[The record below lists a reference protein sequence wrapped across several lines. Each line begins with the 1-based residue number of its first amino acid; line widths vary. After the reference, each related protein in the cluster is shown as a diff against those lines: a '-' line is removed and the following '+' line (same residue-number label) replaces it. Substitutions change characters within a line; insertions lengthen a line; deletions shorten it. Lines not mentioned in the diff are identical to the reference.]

1 MANLLK
7 SFQLWR
13 ARGRM
18 HAMRADFYFDLSISL
33 EDQVAIFSA
42 IKKYEARA
50 RRRDPAMAPLYFEML
65 RNVREGSLAGAM
77 QGIGTPVERIVLDA
91 IQTGNDKV
99 LADGLRHLSSLVE
112 EADAMLATVRKAI
125 TYPLILVVLFS
136 VMVTAFS
143 LFAVPV
149 LEQLMHPDKWPVMG
163 RGLYFVSQVIR
174 NFGIFILLAVIGL
187 ATLFYWALPNWTSPM
202 RRRLDKFLP
211 FSMYRDYNGALLV
224 VALAAM
230 MRANISIR
238 AALERA
244 IRFASPWMRWHLRTI
259 LRRLAT
265 MDSVSFGTAFQT
277 GLLSTMIED
286 RIEDASERSNPVESF
301 VKIGNSAI
309 QRTSRSMEKSAGRLN
324 SILLGLCGMA
334 LLFMMAGFFTTAFE
348 LQNGIKSQSVG
359 GK

>member
-1 MANLLK
+1 
-7 SFQLWR
+7 
-13 ARGRM
+13 M

-33 EDQVAIFSA
+33 EDQVPIFNA
-42 IKKYEARA
+42 IKKYESRA

-77 QGIGTPVERIVLDA
+77 QGIGTPVERIILDA

-99 LADGLRHLSSLVE
+99 LADGLRHLSGVVE
-112 EADAMLATVRKAI
+112 ETDAMLAAVRKAI
-125 TYPLILVVLFS
+125 TYPLILVVLFT
-136 VMVTAFS
+136 VMITAFS

-149 LEQLMHPDKWPVMG
+149 LEQLMHPDKWPLLG
-163 RGLYFVSQVIR
+163 RGLYFVSKVIR
-174 NFGIFILLAVIGL
+174 NFGIFILLGAIGSVM
-187 ATLFYWALPNWTSPM
+187 LFNWALPNWMSPM

-230 MRANISIR
+230 MQANISIR
-238 AALERA
+238 AALERS
-244 IRFASPWMRWHLRTI
+244 IKFASPWMRWHLRQI

-265 MDSVSFGTAFQT
+265 VDSVAFGTAFQT
-277 GLLSTMIED
+277 GLLSTAIED

-309 QRTSRSMEKSAGRLN
+309 ARTSKSMEKSAGRLN
-324 SILLGLCGMA
+324 SILLALCGIA

-348 LQNGIKSQSVG
+348 LQNGIKAQSTG
-359 GK
+359 GR